1 MTAPTHYVVQPGDA
15 TGQHANVQF
24 REIPM
29 PFDIGPTAVD
39 ADVTVW
45 AEYDGADDA
54 THAKEVHVQLDAED
68 GQRIV
73 VHLNDTRLYAGDPG
87 EDENAP
93 ELIRQAMALMNR
105 NDTEEVD
112 DYKDVWDLFA
122 RHGYTA

>member
-1 MTAPTHYVVQPGDA
+1 MTIPTHYIVQPGEA

-24 REIPM
+24 REIPALDA
-29 PFDIGPTAVD
+29 FGATAVD

-54 THAKEVHVQLDAED
+54 VHTKEVHVQIDTED
-68 GQRIV
+68 GTRIV
-73 VHLNDTRLYAGDPG
+73 VNLNDAKLYAGDPG
-87 EDENAP
+87 EDEVAP

-105 NDTEEVD
+105 SDTEEVD